1 MARSFCQTYTQFDT
15 LNVDRMY
22 DYNCHENSSL
32 EITLRKDNTC
42 TVIQDLTVTKVSYRN
57 TMKITY
63 EGCLCERVRVESHAI
78 NLVRLIKYVAP
89 TNLHG
94 RIDGCTHER
103 PRRSRWVHRIARVE
117 RATCSGRG
125 RGRKMRETKM
135 IGR

>member
-1 MARSFCQTYTQFDT
+1 MLF
-15 LNVDRMY
+15 NVDRIY

-42 TVIQDLTVTKVSYRN
+42 TVIQDLTITKVSYRN

-94 RIDGCTHER
+94 RIDGCTMN
-103 PRRSRWVHRIARVE
+103 VHGGVGGCIASLESSGQRARVE
-117 RATCSGRG
+117 DEVGRCV
-125 RGRKMRETKM
+125 KQK
-135 IGR
+135 